1 MRLRHEA
8 AARRQAQQRVAF
20 PIRLFHRVVVVSG
33 VVGRGQEEALR
44 NCGVKEVGVLLL
56 YSLVCMLRVSVG
68 LFAVQLASKS
78 IVMAIYI
85 GGWPL
90 ENGQI

>member
-1 MRLRHEA
+1 MFVFPHPSHPPPLPLRIYPLLNTQQAVQVEAEGMRLRHEA

-20 PIRLFHRVVVVSG
+20 PIRLFHRVVVSG

-56 YSLVCMLRVSVG
+56 
-68 LFAVQLASKS
+68 
-78 IVMAIYI
+78 
-85 GGWPL
+85 
-90 ENGQI
+90 